1 MPMHERRRGI
11 LDNFLEQETTP
22 VFIAIAVAATVL
34 GWVII
39 VMNLLHKARDWGGLA
54 QMFVLLFTLVGGSL
68 FNAVIGAIA
77 SSRGEYCGGRV
88 AALGIALWFLTVG
101 VLYWVRAPGFR

>member
-1 MPMHERRRGI
+1 MHERRRGI

-22 VFIAIAVAATVL
+22 VFTAIAVGATVL
-34 GWVII
+34 GWVLI
-39 VMNLLHKARDWGGLA
+39 VINLLHKARDWGGLA
-54 QMFVLLFTLVGGSL
+54 EGFALLFILVVGSL

-88 AALGIALWFLTVG
+88 AALGIVVWFLTVG
-101 VLYWVRAPGFR
+101 VLYWGRAPAFR